1 MTGIVEVCND
11 LITKAQTGLENT
23 DAYMVGQQLKDI
35 CQDPECAKLVAADLE
50 DPKMGLKFCA
60 DKIKAWADEQH
71 RKNNG
76 NCVCVPP
83 DVAENII
90 REFYGL
96 PGKAAQEEPE
106 PEAASTLDDL
116 WNEVF

>member
-1 MTGIVEVCND
+1 MNCIEK
-11 LITKAQTGLENT
+11 ITAAQAGLKNT

-35 CQDPECAKLVAADLE
+35 CQDPECARLVAADLE
-50 DPKMGLKFCA
+50 DPKMGLTFCA
-60 DKIKAWADEQH
+60 AKIKAWADEQH
-71 RKNNG
+71 QKNKD

-83 DVAENII
+83 DVAESII

-96 PGKAAQEEPE
+96 PGKATQEEV
-106 PEAASTLDDL
+106 PEAAVTLDDL

>member
-1 MTGIVEVCND
+1 MTGIVEACIN
-11 LITKAQTGLENT
+11 LITKDQQGKENT
-23 DAYMVGQQLKDI
+23 DAYMVGQQMKDI

-50 DPKMGLKFCA
+50 DPKMGLTFCA
-60 DKIKAWADEQH
+60 AKIKAWADEQH
-71 RKNNG
+71 RQNKG

-83 DVAENII
+83 DVAESII

-96 PGKAAQEEPE
+96 PGKATQEEPE
-106 PEAASTLDDL
+106 AAATLDDL